1 MFTHDQVDWI
11 YFVAFACTA
20 AGIIIYSYKYG
31 SLNPL
36 YLHFSYGRNLA
47 SLYTWFSILLRLI
60 PLVARRSSREVEE
73 TAQVTGASDE
83 KGKEGDE
90 EAGAHYPV

>member
-1 MFTHDQVDWI
+1 M
-11 YFVAFACTA
+11 A
-20 AGIIIYSYKYG
+20 ASWQAYIHG
-31 SLNPL
+31 SP
-36 YLHFSYGRNLA
+36 S
-47 SLYTWFSILLRLI
+47 LLRLI
-60 PLVARRSSREVEE
+60 PLVARRSSREVE

>member
-1 MFTHDQVDWI
+1 M
-11 YFVAFACTA
+11 A
-20 AGIIIYSYKYG
+20 ASWQAYIHG
-31 SLNPL
+31 SP
-36 YLHFSYGRNLA
+36 S
-47 SLYTWFSILLRLI
+47 LLRLI
-60 PLVARRSSREVEE
+60 PLVARRSSGEVEE

>member
-1 MFTHDQVDWI
+1 M
-11 YFVAFACTA
+11 A
-20 AGIIIYSYKYG
+20 ASWQAYIHG
-31 SLNPL
+31 SP
-36 YLHFSYGRNLA
+36 S
-47 SLYTWFSILLRLI
+47 LLRLI

-73 TAQVTGASDE
+73 TAQVTGTSDE